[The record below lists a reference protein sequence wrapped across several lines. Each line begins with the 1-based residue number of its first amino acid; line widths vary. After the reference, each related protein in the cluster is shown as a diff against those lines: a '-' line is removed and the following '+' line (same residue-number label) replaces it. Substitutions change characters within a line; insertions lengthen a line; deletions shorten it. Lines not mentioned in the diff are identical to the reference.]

1 MKLPRAVMP
10 LHRTWTCRRLRASS
24 LIDRGAGPGPSDPVQ
39 IVRPPLH
46 LIRLRPQVP
55 GALLEMVRLQAR
67 LRGPVSELGGL
78 RAILELVL
86 RSPAGRPGEYR
97 PLLRR
102 GHRRRGLRC
111 RYWVLG
117 PRLHGRLE
125 RAFEHKSYVHGLTT
139 RKYRPVH
146 RPTREDL
153 RRGAWLHAKLRGSA
167 PHAGSLSRARSRS
180 RDHRG
185 RCRRPRPRHLHG
197 RGDDRAE
204 HDPPHDRIGAVRQ
217 TPHHRRLHGG
227 RAATNLAALLRAVDG
242 LAGKFRVR
250 VGMADPLTVYPIVD
264 ELVEAYG
271 SEKIFKFLH
280 LPVQSGDDAILEAMR
295 REYNVAQFE
304 DIVHTF
310 RRAYPRITLSTDV
323 IVGFPGEDDDQFGKT
338 MELIERIRPD
348 IVNVTRFSPRVGT
361 PAARMPNPIVGWRVK
376 ERSRQLTWMRFEIA
390 QQIHEAFVGEEV
402 EVLLTEPGKES
413 TVLARTPEYRQVVLA
428 GPLPLGA
435 FAPVRIEA
443 ARATDLRGTL
453 LAVPTE
459 FPQSSSAA

>member
-10 LHRTWTCRRLRASS
+10 SHRTWTCRRLRASS

-97 PLLRR
+97 PRLRR
-102 GHRRRGLRC
+102 GHGRRGLRC

-204 HDPPHDRIGAVRQ
+204 HDPPHDRIGGVRQ

-227 RAATNLAALLRAVDG
+227 RAATTSPGHGAKGQAPAAAEVAPDRRTPGLRDGMWRTVRRHRVAIVRMARRDHPDRTGLRRSMHVLHHPGCSRPGRLVPGRHGHRAGPPECGPRDEGNQTDRSGHGAYGLDAGTNLAALLRAVDG

-304 DIVHTF
+304 DIVHAF

-323 IVGFPGEDDDQFGKT
+323 IVGFPGGDDDQFGKT
-338 MELIERIRPD
+338 MELIERVRHD
-348 IVNVTRFSPRVGT
+348 I
-361 PAARMPNPIVGWRVK
+361 
-376 ERSRQLTWMRFEIA
+376 
-390 QQIHEAFVGEEV
+390 
-402 EVLLTEPGKES
+402 
-413 TVLARTPEYRQVVLA
+413 
-428 GPLPLGA
+428 
-435 FAPVRIEA
+435 
-443 ARATDLRGTL
+443 
-453 LAVPTE
+453 
-459 FPQSSSAA
+459 